1 MPGPPRPER
10 RKDDVT
16 KLGKHLFT
24 FAVVADSHMT
34 EADAAAK
41 AEVDISFETARQELG
56 NARSRHV
63 VHEINRFGPDFLVHL
78 GDITHPVPRSAEYDD
93 SARQFH
99 EVYAEL
105 TCPLHLVPGNH
116 DVGEKLFPAV
126 PAGQSIY
133 TISDETIAA
142 YERAFQPQF
151 FSFEHEDC
159 LFVVINA
166 MIVNSGL
173 DCEAAQRDWL
183 ERLLADNDGRRVFVF
198 SHYPP
203 YLADPGETQ
212 HYDAIDEPGRG
223 WLLGLLRRHRVE
235 AFFAGHVHNYFVN
248 LYADTRY
255 YVLPSICFLRHDYH
269 VLFPVGPG
277 RGQGVNDVAK
287 LGYAVVDVYQRGHV
301 NRILR
306 SYGATLWP
314 GETLPVAPRHLPPVD
329 AANRPAG
336 SLGID
341 LSEAWC
347 ATADV
352 RTPWGLDAF
361 RRKVLRNDY
370 PLLALDEMG
379 VRKLRVPL
387 DDLQDDRTRAR
398 IADLIA
404 LGYGFTVFSFGV
416 PCAAVV
422 TAMSDHAA
430 LVEHWEVIAPLTEA
444 RAVIRAI
451 VQADGATPPPVRI
464 NAYRPDVEAFSTSHG
479 LRADERG
486 AVQALLALDDAPTV
500 VDGVVFGVARDEPAV
515 SAIRSARASVDG
527 TGVTAS
533 VHLSFARDTPVADGA
548 ADDLNRLAEAATAAV
563 ALPEVD
569 VFVDNFTPI
578 DRGYFYRS
586 GLVDRLYNPGKG
598 SHVVRHLHAALA
610 PRCALGAPHAV
621 AGGRAIVL
629 DLSGTLAVL
638 VLPDGETSI
647 DRLPAGAH
655 ASERGGDG
663 RWIDLVSGD
672 IGNVSWTPDAGA
684 AGPAIVL
691 NEPMTCRGPALVIL

>member
-1 MPGPPRPER
+1 MA
-10 RKDDVT
+10 

-34 EADAAAK
+34 EADAAAN
-41 AEVDISFETARQELG
+41 AEVDISFDTTRFELG
-56 NARSRHV
+56 NARSRYV
-63 VHEINRFGPDFLVHL
+63 VHAINQLQPDFLVHL
-78 GDITHPVPRSAEYDD
+78 GDITHPVPRSPGYDD

-116 DVGEKLFPAV
+116 DVGEKLFPAP
-126 PAGQSIY
+126 PAGQSAY
-133 TISDETIAA
+133 TISAETIAT

-159 LFVVINA
+159 LFVVING

-173 DCEAAQRDWL
+173 DCEAAQRGWL

-203 YLADPGETQ
+203 YLAEPDETQ
-212 HYDAIDEPGRG
+212 HYDAIDEPGRV
-223 WLLGLLRRHRVE
+223 WLLELLRQHRVE
-235 AFFAGHVHNYFVN
+235 AYFAGHVHNYFDN
-248 LYADTRY
+248 RYGATRY

-269 VLFPVGPG
+269 ALFHVGPG

-287 LGYAVVDVYQRGHV
+287 LGYAVVDVYRHGHV

-306 SYGATLWP
+306 TYGATLWP
-314 GETLPVAPRHLPPVD
+314 DETLPAAPRRLPPID
-329 AANRPAG
+329 PANRPAG
-336 SLGID
+336 ALGID

-347 ATADV
+347 NTADI

-370 PLLALDEMG
+370 PLLALSEMG
-379 VRKLRVPL
+379 VDKLRVPL
-387 DDLQDDRTRAR
+387 DDLLDGRTRTR
-398 IADLIA
+398 MADLKA
-404 LGYGFTVFSFGV
+404 MGHAFTVVSFGV
-416 PCAAVV
+416 PSAVV
-422 TAMSDHAA
+422 VAAMSDHAV
-430 LVEHWEVIAPLTEA
+430 LVDHWEVVASLTEA
-444 RAVIRAI
+444 KAVIGAI
-451 VQADGATPPPVRI
+451 VDGGGSPPPVHL
-464 NAYRPDVEAFSTSHG
+464 NAYCPDVEAFSTNHG
-479 LRADERG
+479 LRVDERG
-486 AVQALLALDDAPTV
+486 AVEALLALDRARDV
-500 VDGVVFGVARDEPAV
+500 IGGVVFGVARDEPAV

-527 TGVTAS
+527 TGVMAS
-533 VHLSFARDTPVADGA
+533 VHLPFASERARPDGEMA
-548 ADDLNRLAEAATAAV
+548 DLNRLAEAVAAAV
-563 ALPEVD
+563 ALPDVD
-569 VFVDNFTPI
+569 VFVDNFTDI
-578 DRGYFYRS
+578 DRGYFFRR

-621 AGGRAIVL
+621 AGGHAIIL
-629 DLSGTLAVL
+629 ELSGAPAVL
-638 VLPDGETSI
+638 VLPDGDSPI
-647 DRLPAGAH
+647 GRLPAGAH
-655 ASERGGDG
+655 SSDRGGDG

-672 IGNVSWTPDAGA
+672 IGDVSWTQGVGA
-684 AGPAIVL
+684 VGPSIVL